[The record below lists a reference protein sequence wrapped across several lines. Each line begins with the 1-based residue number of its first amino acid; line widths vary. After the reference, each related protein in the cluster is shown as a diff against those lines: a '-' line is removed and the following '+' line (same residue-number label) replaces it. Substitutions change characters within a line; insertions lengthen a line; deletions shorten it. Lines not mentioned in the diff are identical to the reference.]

1 MDIYDGTVNPFSHY
15 ISSTNLKTL
24 ISKASFS
31 QNQEISQ
38 LSLAILDKINVEGT
52 DYGMEIWYELFV
64 ICFTFVIIKK
74 NWNVVGLAKTEN

>member
-1 MDIYDGTVNPFSHY
+1 MLTLNFIEKLIDIGDEFMDIDDGTTNPFSHY

-24 ISKASFS
+24 ISQASFS

-52 DYGMEIWYELFV
+52 DYGMEI
-64 ICFTFVIIKK
+64 
-74 NWNVVGLAKTEN
+74 